1 MNTTLQELRA
11 HIKASGFESPAAN
24 AKISAYI
31 ETNILNHPNSLFK
44 HRVPPLDIILYAIRT
59 LLAAPDTPHPRD
71 IPDLLDFATTIEFF
85 RNLALQ
91 KVDEALTFHAYYQD
105 NDPERSRLTDEE
117 VARLTEYQS
126 NGNLGSLRTVY
137 IEMIMQYCMMDIY
150 YLWTSDP
157 PRTADVTLRLSE
169 YFPMLNK
176 YYRNTGVTSPRLF
189 LSDLS
194 AEEREH
200 VRDRGID
207 CCRFVTDSCQWANAH
222 QQPGQTLA
230 SVFQTPAFADAHP
243 CAVDVPALRNT
254 MELYMDAVEKM
265 VRELQD
271 MFQPTES

>member
-11 HIKASGFESPAAN
+11 YIKASGFESPAAN

-44 HRVPPLDIILYAIRT
+44 HRVPPLDIIIYAIRT
-59 LLAAPDTPHPRD
+59 LLTAPDAPHPRD

-91 KVDEALTFHAYYQD
+91 KVDEALTFHAYYKDHDQD
-105 NDPERSRLTDEE
+105 RLLLTDEE
-117 VARLTEYQS
+117 VARLSEYQS
-126 NGNLGSLRTVY
+126 KTNSDSLRKMY
-137 IEMIMQYCMMDIY
+137 IGMVMQYCMMDIY

-176 YYRNTGVTSPRLF
+176 YYRNTGVASPRLF

-194 AEEREH
+194 VEEREH
-200 VRDRGID
+200 VRDCGID
-207 CCRFVTDSCQWANAH
+207 CCQFVADSCQWANMH
-222 QQPGQTLA
+222 RQPGQTLA
-230 SVFQTPAFADAHP
+230 NVFQTPAFADAHP
-243 CAVDVPALRNT
+243 CTVRISTLRT
-254 MELYMDAVEKM
+254 TTEYYMDAVEKM
-265 VRELQD
+265 VKELQD
-271 MFQPTES
+271 MFQPNES